1 MKMIGK
7 IVRWLL
13 CGLATVIVVAIL
25 AILITSVTPIYNFA
39 APQPFAGADIY
50 NPYDGVDSTVTWR
63 RANFHTHTKVE
74 GILNE
79 CDFWPEE
86 VIAEFERYGYDIV
99 TFSNH
104 NEITTVGAAEECGVR
119 AYEHGYNILKS
130 HNLVFGADEVLPYD
144 MLLPLFASQRQFMLN
159 LLGED
164 ADLVQMNHPLRTIA
178 TTKHHMTKLSGY
190 DLVELDSGKS
200 TENIYWD
207 EALTAGHY
215 VLGAA
220 NDDMHY
226 PDRSNRIAVRCNFV
240 ATPSMSYDDL
250 CATLRHGGFYAM
262 RVPDYGRGDWSVK
275 ERRNR
280 ELPAIE
286 SIGVRE
292 GDIYISLTDVADS
305 IKFFGANH
313 RTLHLVT
320 NSSAASMALGVDE
333 PYARITAYF
342 PDGEVIYT
350 NPFARYDASQ
360 YDMPQQNDQHS
371 VNILYT
377 LLFNLA
383 LLLLVVGVALA
394 YIKLLKLLR

>member
-1 MKMIGK
+1 
-7 IVRWLL
+7 
-13 CGLATVIVVAIL
+13 
-25 AILITSVTPIYNFA
+25 
-39 APQPFAGADIY
+39 
-50 NPYDGVDSTVTWR
+50 
-63 RANFHTHTKVE
+63 
-74 GILNE
+74 
-79 CDFWPEE
+79 
-86 VIAEFERYGYDIV
+86 
-99 TFSNH
+99 
-104 NEITTVGAAEECGVR
+104 
-119 AYEHGYNILKS
+119 
-130 HNLVFGADEVLPYD
+130 
-144 MLLPLFASQRQFMLN
+144 
-159 LLGED
+159 
-164 ADLVQMNHPLRTIA
+164 
-178 TTKHHMTKLSGY
+178 
-190 DLVELDSGKS
+190 
-200 TENIYWD
+200 
-207 EALTAGHY
+207 
-215 VLGAA
+215 
-220 NDDMHY
+220 
-226 PDRSNRIAVRCNFV
+226 
-240 ATPSMSYDDL
+240 
-250 CATLRHGGFYAM
+250 M

-292 GDIYISLTDVADS
+292 GDIYISLTDVADC
-305 IKFFGANH
+305 IKFLGTNH